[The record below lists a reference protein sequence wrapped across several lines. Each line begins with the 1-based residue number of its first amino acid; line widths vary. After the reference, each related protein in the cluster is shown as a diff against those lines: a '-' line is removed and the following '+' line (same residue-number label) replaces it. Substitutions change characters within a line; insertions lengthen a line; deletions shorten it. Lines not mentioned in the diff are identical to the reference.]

1 MNSTD
6 LSNRARDGIRF
17 DTPTAVLAALE
28 RQRSD
33 FTDLADEAATVAEA
47 VAKVIQAPP
56 QQAPE
61 DRTGARRAL
70 ENQQAQLVWLAA
82 ETGAMLAALA
92 DKREDTAMTAQ
103 QPQPRE
109 VFTALRLYRLA
120 ASLDHVSETLPEE
133 QGGLALILSM
143 ISNEVFRCGEEV
155 DEANG

>member
-1 MNSTD
+1 MNCAHIQT
-6 LSNRARDGIRF
+6 IHF
-17 DTPTAVLAALE
+17 DTPTEVLAALE
-28 RQRSD
+28 RQRGD
-33 FTDLADEAATVAEA
+33 FADLADESAT
-47 VAKVIQAPP
+47 VIQAVGKTITQP
-56 QQAPE
+56 QPAPE
-61 DRTGARRAL
+61 DRTGAHRAL

-92 DKREDTAMTAQ
+92 DTREDTAMTAQ

-143 ISNEVFRCGEEV
+143 ISNEVLRCGEEV

>member
-1 MNSTD
+1 MNRTD
-6 LSNRARDGIRF
+6 FSNLARDGIRF

-33 FTDLADEAATVAEA
+33 FADLADEAATVTEA
-47 VAKVIQAPP
+47 VAKAI
-56 QQAPE
+56 QAPE
-61 DRTGARRAL
+61 DKAGARRAL

-133 QGGLALILSM
+133 HGGLALILSM
-143 ISNEVFRCGEEV
+143 ISNEVLRCGEEV